1 MGQKRNKYATN
12 VASEISKGIDAVIEG
27 KEFPREPKQSETLI
41 QLGEGTNPFAKLSDG
56 QVAVQAQMDATA
68 YNQAVAYQNDR
79 NRAEEKAEEQIRS
92 GTMDLQQRQAAAIA
106 LQRAQAQDRQRTTL
120 MQEIA
125 QVHQNYQRDL
135 AEAQE
140 QAKAKAM
147 ATLKNFAANLQAQ
160 HNGGGQYHVNQAF
173 TNAQA
178 IAPQMAPQFQ
188 TAPGESKAPATKKT
202 PKAKAPA
209 AKKAPTTKKAPVA
222 KTAPA
227 EQEPPAAKKAAPA
240 KKAPATKAP
249 VKQASVANAAAVSEQ
264 KQMET
269 KEAKMQAA
277 MIAQAGVERALVDTG
292 KKINAIKKKMS
303 KELQRE
309 RKYFQNK
316 EKRAFMADKKSV
328 AAHMDRLKHMKQIA
342 EKNLVEE
349 TGRLDKQISDKKV
362 ALAHMKAIRKAARE
376 ERKGIEKTS
385 VQAKEMEKA
394 AIAIK
399 ADLNEQLRNY
409 KRPMDRVD
417 HVSDTGK
424 VTTIAGE
431 NDLGES
437 DDIQLTADVT
447 MGNLSPATDKIEK
460 KDEAV
465 TNDDLHQ
472 IKVLEQTA
480 AHSADV
486 FLHSAKVT
494 EKESMLAEVRESKI
508 VDEAKTVM
516 EKLKGDISEGKAE
529 EAQAKDVK
537 VQSANKVK
545 QAKQASKKAD
555 EAAKAPK
562 GYELGETDQPDEL
575 GESASS
581 FGTAQP
587 VGLSKL
593 KAEQFALVNAQT
605 KLNQITK
612 FRKSK
617 EDALA
622 KKWGHLAKTR
632 DAQEQVKLQNEMST
646 YQHNANKEI
655 QQTTAVDKFMVKEK
669 FLAKKENEA
678 MKKMKQQEDAAV
690 HDEFI

>member
-1 MGQKRNKYATN
+1 MG
-12 VASEISKGIDAVIEG
+12 
-27 KEFPREPKQSETLI
+27 
-41 QLGEGTNPFAKLSDG
+41 
-56 QVAVQAQMDATA
+56 
-68 YNQAVAYQNDR
+68 
-79 NRAEEKAEEQIRS
+79 
-92 GTMDLQQRQAAAIA
+92 
-106 LQRAQAQDRQRTTL
+106 
-120 MQEIA
+120 
-125 QVHQNYQRDL
+125 
-135 AEAQE
+135 
-140 QAKAKAM
+140 
-147 ATLKNFAANLQAQ
+147 
-160 HNGGGQYHVNQAF
+160 
-173 TNAQA
+173 
-178 IAPQMAPQFQ
+178 
-188 TAPGESKAPATKKT
+188 
-202 PKAKAPA
+202 
-209 AKKAPTTKKAPVA
+209 
-222 KTAPA
+222 
-227 EQEPPAAKKAAPA
+227 
-240 KKAPATKAP
+240 
-249 VKQASVANAAAVSEQ
+249 
-264 KQMET
+264 
-269 KEAKMQAA
+269 
-277 MIAQAGVERALVDTG
+277 
-292 KKINAIKKKMS
+292 
-303 KELQRE
+303 
-309 RKYFQNK
+309 
-316 EKRAFMADKKSV
+316 
-328 AAHMDRLKHMKQIA
+328 
-342 EKNLVEE
+342 
-349 TGRLDKQISDKKV
+349 
-362 ALAHMKAIRKAARE
+362 AARE

-385 VQAKEMEKA
+385 MQAKEMEKA

-545 QAKQASKKAD
+545 QAKQAD

-655 QQTTAVDKFMVKEK
+655 QQTTAVDKFMVKEN

-690 HDEFI
+690 HDEFIATRDSAEAMGQFQKLSKVAAGLTSTLKTPSLEKVIGETTGMKAATAAEAKAQNMKNDVAHFVAVHQTSAPKVNEAEIQPTAAKAHEAEVQEKKDEKIAAAYGKRMEHQIEAKMAKPADIRGNGAHHAPQLVQGAAQNPQL